1 MPRCIVMRF
10 GILLSNVQ
18 ITKAWHAMVPNPE
31 IGGWGVVLTAVNKLK
46 GVPVKKC
53 FDYSDSL
60 VFCKCSNAV
69 NK

>member
-31 IGGWGVVLTAVNKLK
+31 IGGWGVAKSAGK
-46 GVPVKKC
+46 SQKPVPCQKMLWL
-53 FDYSDSL
+53 FEQFGIL
-60 VFCKCSNAV
+60 
-69 NK
+69 